1 MIHITI
7 LIISL
12 FAMTKASKLKPMA
25 HFYKPG
31 TLNQQL
37 YVDSLNNNKIKLLF
51 GIGPAGTGK
60 TMFACNHAILELKS
74 EKIKKIIITRPVIPT
89 EKDEDIGFL
98 PGDMNKKMNPWLR
111 PILDVFEDFYTKK
124 DINLMIYDGVI
135 EISPLAF
142 MRGRTFKNAFV
153 IADEMQNSSPNQM
166 KMLTTRL
173 GHDSRMVV
181 TGDLQQ
187 SDKYINNGLLDFYK
201 RYNMINEI
209 KEIEE
214 IKMIEFNNHD
224 IKRSPVVSIILD
236 IYNESE

>member
-1 MIHITI
+1 
-7 LIISL
+7 
-12 FAMTKASKLKPMA
+12 
-25 HFYKPG
+25 
-31 TLNQQL
+31 
-37 YVDSLNNNKIKLLF
+37 
-51 GIGPAGTGK
+51 
-60 TMFACNHAILELKS
+60 MFACNHAILELKS

-201 RYNMINEI
+201 RYNMMNEI

-214 IKMIEFNNHD
+214 IKIIEFNNDD
-224 IKRSPVVSIILD
+224 IKRSPVVSKILD
-236 IYNESE
+236 MYNESE